1 MKAAEAVRHRTSLW
15 HVALLAF
22 LAMCADDVAYT
33 IMTVSEAHYQALLAG
48 CFDVVGWMFGLIC
61 SALAIESIIREGW
74 RTKRSLVIIAAVSAA
89 NFFGTI
95 AGVAVA
101 SGLSHH

>member
-1 MKAAEAVRHRTSLW
+1 MTIATHRMPLW
-15 HVALLAF
+15 KVALLAF
-22 LAMCADDVAYT
+22 VAMCADDLAFT
-33 IMTVSEAHYQALLAG
+33 IMTVSEAHYQALMAG
-48 CFDVVGWMFGLIC
+48 CFDVIGWLFGLVC

-74 RTKRSLVIIAAVSAA
+74 RTKRSLIIIAAVSAA

-101 SGLSHH
+101 VGFAHH